1 MNVWIMAFSFVVL
14 GIIVALFAHRIAFL
28 INKSSLRI
36 FRIAPWLNLSG
47 KDENALMDEW
57 SKSRLHTFEVVW
69 LWGIRVMG
77 VLLALGGMLV
87 IYILLSQS

>member
-47 KDENALMDEW
+47 KDENVLMDEW
-57 SKSRLHTFEVVW
+57 NKSRFHIFEVIW
-69 LWGIRVMG
+69 LWVIRIMG
-77 VLLALGGMLV
+77 VLLALGGILV
-87 IYILLSQS
+87 IYVLLNQS